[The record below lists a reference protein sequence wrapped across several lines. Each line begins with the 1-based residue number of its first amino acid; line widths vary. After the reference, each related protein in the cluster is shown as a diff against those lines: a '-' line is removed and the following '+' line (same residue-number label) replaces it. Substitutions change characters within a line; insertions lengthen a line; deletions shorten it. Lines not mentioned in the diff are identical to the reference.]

1 MDENYLKVLMI
12 GNGRVGQACLK
23 QLVENS
29 VADFL
34 LEDDDRVEARNIP
47 ETHYRTA
54 DVGKRKVDAAAEM
67 ILRANPAAK
76 VQVLSRKVQEIDFAW
91 LLARGGLVD
100 RLAVA
105 VFAFDDPQA
114 LPVANRALYPWLPIC
129 FPGVHRQGT
138 AGHIIYTLPGETPCI
153 TCALRDPDGRSL
165 RQLPAREARFGTDV
179 SDRLA
184 SCVLQVILEIS
195 GLRPRRLVQPHTR
208 RTILFLQDNL
218 TRGTWWRAG
227 HLPQCQVCP
236 ERR

>member
-1 MDENYLKVLMI
+1 MDESYPKILMI
-12 GNGRVGQACLK
+12 GLGRVGQACLK

-34 LEDDDRVEARNIP
+34 LEDDDRVEAKNLP
-47 ETHYRTA
+47 ETRYGEA

-67 ILRANPAAK
+67 ILRANPEAK
-76 VQVLSRKVQEIDFAW
+76 IQVLSRRVQDVNFAW
-91 LLARGGLVD
+91 LLARGGLGD
-100 RLAVA
+100 RPAVA

-114 LPVANRALYPWLPIC
+114 LPVANRALYPLLPIC

-138 AGHIIYTLPGETPCI
+138 AGHVIYTVPRQTPCL

-165 RQLPAREARFGTDV
+165 RQLPAREARFGTEA

-184 SCVLQVILEIS
+184 SCVLQLVLEIA
-195 GLRPRRLVQPHTR
+195 GMRPRRLVQPYTR
-208 RTILFLQDNL
+208 RTILYLQNNL

-227 HLPQCQVCP
+227 HLPQCQICP
-236 ERR
+236 GRR